1 MYTSIMDSYILLY
14 ILVVLIG
21 ISVGGRIN
29 NVTSTLTLP
38 SFYPPTYLFGL
49 AWTILFFIFG
59 IFLYYAS
66 TELQIIGIIYFALVL
81 AWTPL
86 FVYSKSTAVGF
97 YYLFLVVLLTISLF
111 FVSEKQ
117 YAHPYPWLLVPQFL
131 WTSFA
136 TIIAYEL
143 YRLNG

>member
-1 MYTSIMDSYILLY
+1 MDSYILVY

>member
-1 MYTSIMDSYILLY
+1 MDSYILLY

>member
-1 MYTSIMDSYILLY
+1 
-14 ILVVLIG
+14 VVLIG

>member
-1 MYTSIMDSYILLY
+1 MDSYIVLY
-14 ILVVLIG
+14 ILVVIIG

-49 AWTILFFIFG
+49 VWTILFFIFG
-59 IFLYYAS
+59 IYLYYAS

-81 AWTPL
+81 AWTPV
-86 FVYSKSTAVGF
+86 FVYSKSTAAGF
-97 YYLFLVVLLTISLF
+97 YYLLLLVLLTMSLF
-111 FVSEKQ
+111 FVSVKY

-136 TIIAYEL
+136 TLIAYEL
-143 YRLNG
+143 YRLN

>member
-1 MYTSIMDSYILLY
+1 MDSYILLF
-14 ILVVLIG
+14 ILVVIIG
-21 ISVGGRIN
+21 TAVGGRIN

-49 AWTILFFIFG
+49 VWTILFFIFG
-59 IFLYYAS
+59 VYLYYAP

-97 YYLFLVVLLTISLF
+97 YYLLLVVLLTVTLFIISIKYY
-111 FVSEKQ
+111 S
-117 YAHPYPWLLVPQFL
+117 HPYPWLLVPQFI

-136 TIIAYEL
+136 TSIAFEL
-143 YRLNG
+143 YRLN

>member
-1 MYTSIMDSYILLY
+1 MDLYIVVY

-21 ISVGGRIN
+21 ISIGGNIN

-49 AWTILFFIFG
+49 VWTILFFIFG
-59 IFLYYAS
+59 IYLYYAS
-66 TELQIIGIIYFALVL
+66 AELQIIGIIYFALVL

-86 FVYSKSTAVGF
+86 FVNSKSTAVGF
-97 YYLFLVVLLTISLF
+97 YYLLLVVLLTISLF
-111 FVSEKQ
+111 FVSVKQ

-143 YRLNG
+143 YRLN

>member
-1 MYTSIMDSYILLY
+1 MDSYILLY
-14 ILVVLIG
+14 ILVVIIG
-21 ISVGGRIN
+21 ISVGGKIN

-49 AWTILFFIFG
+49 VWTILFFIFG
-59 IFLYYAS
+59 LYLYYAS

-86 FVYSKSTAVGF
+86 FVYSKSTLLGF
-97 YYLFLVVLLTISLF
+97 YYLLLVVFLTVALF
-111 FVSEKQ
+111 FVSIK
-117 YAHPYPWLLVPQFL
+117 YSHPYPWLLVPQFL

-136 TIIAYEL
+136 TTVAYEL
-143 YRLNG
+143 YRLN

>member
-1 MYTSIMDSYILLY
+1 MDNIYILLY
-14 ILVVLIG
+14 IFVVIIG
-21 ISVGGRIN
+21 VSAGGNIG

-49 AWTILFFIFG
+49 VWTILFFIFG
-59 IFLYYAS
+59 IYIYYAS

-86 FVYSKSTAVGF
+86 FVYTKSTAVGF
-97 YYLFLVVLLTISLF
+97 YYLLLVVLLTVALF
-111 FVSEKQ
+111 FVSIK
-117 YAHPYPWLLVPQFL
+117 YSHPYSWLLIPQFI

-136 TIIAYEL
+136 TTISYFL
-143 YRLNG
+143 YRLN

>member
-1 MYTSIMDSYILLY
+1 MDTYILLY
-14 ILVVLIG
+14 ILVVIIG
-21 ISVGGRIN
+21 ISVGGNVN

-49 AWTILFFIFG
+49 VWTILFFIFG
-59 IFLYYAS
+59 IYLYYAPS
-66 TELQIIGIIYFALVL
+66 ELQIIGIIYFALVL

-97 YYLFLVVLLTISLF
+97 YYLLLVVLLTIALF
-111 FVSEKQ
+111 FVSIK
-117 YAHPYPWLLVPQFL
+117 YYSHPYPWLLVPQFI

-136 TIIAYEL
+136 TSIALAL
-143 YRLNG
+143 YRLN